1 MSGIPLVMWTDGD
14 PSLNQENT
22 SRLNVNANAN
32 AEKGA
37 LTNESSFTKITS
49 LGNLQIIGHIA
60 LPNNQD
66 CYFSIN
72 PNYVV
77 DNYKCEIGILDAS
90 NTYRPILRDN
100 LSIANAGFGFDLA
113 HLIQGT
119 FKVGYNGD
127 IIVYWVN
134 GLNVDRFLNL
144 SNLQVTVDSSLRISN
159 VNQVKLLNSFPVTEL
174 INLDIT
180 SITGGGSLTSGAY
193 YVILQYTDA
202 TYNPTRTGQ
211 VSNPISITKNNTST
225 YSNSYDGVAVST
237 TTGSQ
242 INCSILASNLD
253 TSFAYV
259 RVCIISKVNQSLAG
273 HEYAFYPVPK
283 TGNLTFSI
291 ENLSDKTSI
300 DPQALLVNLANYTS
314 SLTLTQLDDVLYKGN
329 LKDLTNKYDLQSYV
343 NNIKINYTTKKLDL
357 SSTAYIDSNYRS
369 ENQIFYDKSFMWDE
383 VYALYFQ
390 AVIEDGNEIYETKAF
405 NIPGRPA
412 ALINLG
418 GSDYFESQTINGLSA
433 ITNYY
438 GGVNGNTNDWTPLGQ
453 INAVNTNAKIFHG
466 IDTADNLAATTNMG
480 YWENLNEKYPD
491 GWKILSKT
499 DSVIEDLSNTPVR
512 HHKFPEPYRKDIK
525 IGLPNLHTNVGGGNY
540 SEVNVL
546 GISFSLLN
554 IFPDDIKS
562 KIKKIKIYYAKRD
575 INNRTILGQS
585 MSLPG
590 GGVHSPTEDKYGAAN
605 QASVVNVA
613 GNIQWINIFRESA
626 DKGHSLLF
634 GGPGAASYSVTPLS
648 YNIQYGYNGLYNI
661 NNSLYPF
668 NTTHPWNSG
677 DLYTTG
683 IPAKGYNRFKPFD
696 LLSQSV
702 NVAQAS
708 YIKNLYRVKSKYTR
722 PWATGSCDASPT
734 PSSFAEGSFLNTSLD
749 YYGIDRNTRKGL
761 LVNSIRKIKNINYIP
776 ANLQPNTFISSNP
789 YGFTEMNPF
798 SYGGEEYILTE
809 NYLSLFSYD
818 NISGTYEAG
827 QDFCTLDLSSDALEV
842 GSYTNAFA
850 SPYVSNLC
858 AFKSDLFL
866 NSQNLILCDVGNSFD
881 FAETTFSTLGGDT
894 FTNYYGERSTVD
906 FGGLFDNA
914 GKDRKYFQ
922 MRVVHYY
929 ICQSTSNIN
938 YRYNGDTPDKSYYPN
953 YPIDVYLQLPNTD
966 DNWYGYNIDYSSQN
980 DLLQPVINLFQ
991 QDALVSEFPNRVIRS
1006 ATNNP
1011 EALTDNF
1018 RVFEAGNAIDVGKA
1032 TGAIANLTT
1041 QNSKLL
1047 VQTQNSTY
1055 YTLGREIISTAN
1067 AESFVGAG
1075 NIFGILPKPI
1085 VTSNDAY
1092 GGVQGRFTTIV
1103 NEYGCFIVD
1112 TVSGTILLYNGEQLN
1127 DISKQGKEYFFY
1139 DELRF
1144 KFNKEIDAL
1153 TYTLI
1158 PNWSPVAGYQKASIV
1173 KHNGNVYQAAKVTAT
1188 IDIPGTSSK
1197 WVKYDYSFKNMDS
1210 LIDTQS
1216 IGVAAEFDYKY
1227 NRYILSKKDYEIPL
1241 TFNYYGLFNAENLTY
1256 WTENPT
1262 KVIQYNGSFY
1272 TTTTDVSDVLLY
1284 YYFGT
1289 PLYGTKINFDD
1300 YFIPK
1305 KFTIGYYPELK
1316 GWVSFYTYQ
1325 PDFVSNNS
1333 VRVISNKNG
1342 DLYAHNSNE
1351 SYGIYYD
1358 FKEYTPFISEP
1369 VFNLPKET
1377 KRLASVQVKTKGLTN
1392 GNIDYLQQFDECFTY
1407 DSYQI
1412 SKTIDLVNT
1421 KTTRNVEG
1429 YWNINDFRDD
1439 TKDNGAA
1446 LFDNAYIIREP
1457 NSANIDNNKHWS
1469 KRKKLVDY
1477 WFIMRLIYNNRTYK
1491 ALDSGLLLQFIA
1503 PDQMLNVSPGPT
1515 PFSPA
1520 IGDIYKMVD
1529 TTSLLEY
1536 IFVVTAIGMTT
1547 TVEFIGTNLVPYNN
1561 RTFNNVA
1568 KLQNL
1573 QLNLLNTNALTYKN
1587 HR

>member
-100 LSIANAGFGFDLA
+100 LSITNAGFGFDLA

-127 IIVYWVN
+127 IIVYWSN
-134 GLNVDRFLNL
+134 GFNVDRFLNL
-144 SNLQVTVDSSLRISN
+144 TTLTVKTDDSLRLLNAS
-159 VNQVKLLNSFPVTEL
+159 QLKLLNSFPVTEL
-174 INLDIT
+174 INLDVT
-180 SITGGGSLTSGAY
+180 EITGGGSLYSGVY
-193 YVILQYTDA
+193 YVVLQYTDA

-211 VSNPISITKNNTST
+211 VSNPISVTQGISGSYNE
-225 YSNSYDGVAVST
+225 SYDGVEANT
-237 TTGSQ
+237 LTGNQ
-242 INCSILASNLD
+242 INCVVPLSELSPE
-253 TSFAYV
+253 FKYV
-259 RVCIISKVNQSLAG
+259 KVSVITKINQSLSG
-273 HEYAFYPVPK
+273 HEYGFYSIP
-283 TGNLTFSI
+283 TTTDLRFSI
-291 ENLSDKTSI
+291 ETLVDKTVI
-300 DPQALLVNLANYTS
+300 DPQALLVNLASYTS

-329 LKDLTNKYDLQSYV
+329 LKDNTNKYDLQSYV
-343 NNIKINYTTKKLDL
+343 NNIKINYVTKTLDL
-357 SSTAYIDSNYRS
+357 SGTTPESNYRS
-369 ENQIFYDKSFMWDE
+369 NLQIYYDKSFMWDE
-383 VYALYFQ
+383 VYALYLQ
-390 AVIEDGNEIYETKAF
+390 AVIEDEGEIYETKAF
-405 NIPGRPA
+405 NIPGRA
-412 ALINLG
+412 AVNIDLDMTNSPKENDLISSLFAITDYYLN
-418 GSDYFESQTINGLSA
+418 GSDD
-433 ITNYY
+433 
-438 GGVNGNTNDWTPLGQ
+438 DWTPLGQ
-453 INAVNTNAKIFHG
+453 MQAINSNAKIFHG
-466 IDTADNLAATTNMG
+466 IDTANNPNAKFPAVSHSQSSNMG
-480 YWENLNEKYPD
+480 YWENLNEKYPT
-491 GWKILSKT
+491 GWEILDKDDNQVESL
-499 DSVIEDLSNTPVR
+499 EGTPVR
-512 HHKFPEPYRKDIK
+512 HHKFPEPYLGAISQK
-525 IGLPNLHTNVGGGNY
+525 GLHNSNTNY

-546 GISFSLLN
+546 GISFDLTN
-554 IFPDDIKS
+554 IFPTAIQA
-562 KIKKIKIYYAKRD
+562 KIKRVKIYYAKRD

-590 GGVHSPTEDKYGAAN
+590 GGVHSATEDKYGTLN
-605 QASVVNVA
+605 ASSVA
-613 GNIQWINIFRESA
+613 HLPGNIAWLSILRNNDSNFYGVIPLAYNLDNAKSYGIFER
-626 DKGHSLLF
+626 
-634 GGPGAASYSVTPLS
+634 P
-648 YNIQYGYNGLYNI
+648 YGQPSSWG
-661 NNSLYPF
+661 
-668 NTTHPWNSG
+668 TWNSG
-677 DLYTTG
+677 PLRAA
-683 IPAKGYNRFKPFD
+683 PLQVGYHTYKPFD
-696 LLSQSV
+696 LMSQSV
-702 NVAQAS
+702 SVNQVTHV
-708 YIKNLYRVKSKYTR
+708 KNLYRVKSNYQRT
-722 PWATGSCDASPT
+722 WATGNLKIDPV
-734 PSSFAEGSFLNTSLD
+734 SSFASGSLLDPSLSGC
-749 YYGIDRNTRKGL
+749 YFGVDRDSNGAL
-761 LVNSIRKIKNINYIP
+761 LSNSIRKVKNINYIP

-789 YGFTEMNPF
+789 YGFTVMNPF
-798 SYGGEEYILTE
+798 SYVGESHILTE
-809 NYLSLFSYD
+809 NYLSLFSF
-818 NISGTYEAG
+818 NNTAGPGPG
-827 QDFCTLDLSSDALEV
+827 QDFAEIHLNTDSTEVSSYA
-842 GSYTNAFA
+842 NAFA
-850 SPYVSNLC
+850 SPYISNLC
-858 AFKSDLFL
+858 AFKSDLFV
-866 NSQNLILCDVGNSFD
+866 NSSNLILCDIGSSIP
-881 FAETTFSTLGGDT
+881 FAETIIQTFGGDT

-906 FGGLFDNA
+906 YGGLFYDTGSYSTAN
-914 GKDRKYFQ
+914 RKYFE
-922 MRVVHYY
+922 MRTVHYY

-938 YRYNGDTPDKSYYPN
+938 YRYNGLTPDKTYYPGTN
-953 YPIDVYLQLPNTD
+953 VYTYISSPAIN

-980 DLLQPVINLFQ
+980 DLLQPVVNSFE

-1139 DELRF
+1139 NELRF

-1158 PNWSPVAGYQKASIV
+1158 PNWSSVAGYQKASIV

-1227 NRYILSKKDYEIPL
+1227 NRYVLSKKDYEIPL

-1351 SYGIYYD
+1351 SYGIYYNFND
-1358 FKEYTPFISEP
+1358 ATPFISEP

-1529 TTSLLEY
+1529 TTTSLLEY

>member
-37 LTNESSFTKITS
+37 LTNEQSFTKIPGYS
-49 LGNLQIIGHIA
+49 NLDVVGHIT
-60 LPNNQD
+60 LPNNED

-72 PNYVV
+72 HNYLT
-77 DNYKCEIGILDAS
+77 DGYRCEIGILD
-90 NTYRPILRDN
+90 NTDSYRVVLRDN
-100 LSIANAGFGFDLA
+100 RTISIDFDWDPSY
-113 HLIQGT
+113 LIQGT
-119 FKVGYNGD
+119 FKVGYNED

-180 SITGGGSLTSGAY
+180 SIAGGGSLTSGAY
-193 YVILQYTDA
+193 YVILQYADSL
-202 TYNPTRTGQ
+202 YNPTRTGQ
-211 VSNPISITKNNTST
+211 VSNPISITKSNTST

-237 TTGSQ
+237 TTGNQ

-291 ENLSDKTSI
+291 ENLSDKTII

-343 NNIKINYTTKKLDL
+343 NNIKINYTTKTLDL

-405 NIPGRPA
+405 NIPGRSA

-418 GSDYFESQTINGLSA
+418 GGDYFESQTINGLSA

-438 GGVNGNTNDWTPLGQ
+438 GGVNGNTDDWTPLGQ

-499 DSVIEDLSNTPVR
+499 GSVIEDLSNTPVR

-525 IGLPNLHTNVGGGNY
+525 IGSPNLHTNVGGGNY

-590 GGVHSPTEDKYGAAN
+590 GGVHAPTTGKYDADAN
-605 QASVVNVA
+605 QASVVDVA
-613 GNIQWINIFRESA
+613 GNIQWVNIYRESA
-626 DKGHSLLF
+626 NAGD
-634 GGPGAASYSVTPLS
+634 GPLDGYSVTPLS

-722 PWATGSCDASPT
+722 PWATGSCDARGT
-734 PSSFAEGSFLNTSLD
+734 PSSFTEGSFLNTSLD

-776 ANLQPNTFISSNP
+776 ANLQPNTFTTTNP

-809 NYLSLFSYD
+809 NHLSLFSYD

-827 QDFCTLDLSSDALEV
+827 QDFCTLDLNSDALEV

-906 FGGLFDNA
+906 FGGLFYNA

-991 QDALVSEFPNRVIRS
+991 QDAIISEFPNRVIRS

-1011 EALTDNF
+1011 EALIDNF
-1018 RVFEAGNAIDVGKA
+1018 RIFEVGNPIDVGKN
-1032 TGAIANLTT
+1032 TGVITNLTT

-1047 VQTQNSTY
+1047 VQTTQATY
-1055 YTLGREIISTAN
+1055 YTLGREIISTSN

-1075 NIFGILPKPI
+1075 NIFGVLPKPI
-1085 VTSNDAY
+1085 VSSIDAY
-1092 GGVQGRFTTIV
+1092 GGTQSRFTTIV

-1112 TVSGTILLYNGEQLN
+1112 TTSGTVLLYNGEQLN

-1144 KFNKEIDAL
+1144 KFNKQIDAL
-1153 TYTLI
+1153 TFSLI
-1158 PNWSPVAGYQKASIV
+1158 STWVAGTYTSGTIIKR
-1173 KHNGNVYQAAKVTAT
+1173 NGLAYISNTT
-1188 IDIPGTSSK
+1188 TTSIPGVSND
-1197 WVKYDYSFKNMDS
+1197 WDLYDYKFRKIDS
-1210 LIDTQS
+1210 LVDTQS
-1216 IGVAAEFDYKY
+1216 IGVAAMFDYKY
-1227 NRYILSKKDYEIPL
+1227 NRYILSKKDYEI
-1241 TFNYYGLFNAENLTY
+1241 TSDFNYTGPFQVNTSEY
-1256 WTENPT
+1256 WSINVG
-1262 KVIQYNGSFY
+1262 KIVLYNGTFY
-1272 TTTTDVSDVLLY
+1272 LTTWNTSDIILHTY
-1284 YYFGT
+1284 SPSGIDW

-1300 YFIPK
+1300 YFTSK

-1316 GWVSFYTYQ
+1316 GWVSFYTYY
-1325 PDFVSNNS
+1325 PDFMSNNS
-1333 VRVISNKNG
+1333 VRTISNKNG
-1342 DLYAHNSNE
+1342 YLYKHNVE
-1351 SYGIYYD
+1351 DSYGIFYNFND
-1358 FKEYTPFISEP
+1358 DTSFISEP
-1369 VFNLPKET
+1369 VFNLPKEV
-1377 KRLASVQVKTKGLTN
+1377 KRLASVQVKTKAIID
-1392 GNIDYLQQFDECFTY
+1392 GNIDYLQQFDKYFAY

-1412 SKTIDLVNT
+1412 SKTLTLINT
-1421 KTTRNVEG
+1421 KNTRNVEG

-1439 TKDNGAA
+1439 TKDNADA
-1446 LFDNAYIIREP
+1446 LFDSSYIIKNP
-1457 NSANIDNNKHWS
+1457 NSNNINVNKHWS

-1477 WFIMRLIYNNRTYK
+1477 WFIMRMIYNNRNYK
-1491 ALDSGLLLQFIA
+1491 EQIGMEITWSGFN
-1503 PDQMLNVSPGPT
+1503 PMMSSGSV
-1515 PFSPA
+1515 PFSPTVGEIYKIVDSLTNTDYVFIVDSISGA
-1520 IGDIYKMVD
+1520 DIY
-1529 TTSLLEY
+1529 
-1536 IFVVTAIGMTT
+1536 VT
-1547 TVEFIGTNLVPYNN
+1547 FIGTNLAPPST
-1561 RTFNNVA
+1561 TFSLIY
-1568 KLQNL
+1568 KLQQI